1 MPYYDGRW
9 HMFSE
14 HERQE
19 FGRKKR
25 AEASKKWHAK
35 WISKQRLKS
44 ERLWTDKAIL
54 EFLGRP
60 RDAGPIKAW
69 LLKDVLAAEQTEGF
83 KAWMQKR
90 LATVA
95 MRETQKVILRIRQT

>member
-1 MPYYDGRW
+1 MPYYQGRW

-14 HERQE
+14 HERRE
-19 FGRKKR
+19 FGRRQR

-35 WISKQRLKS
+35 WISRQTLKS

-54 EFLGRP
+54 EFLGKP

-69 LLKDVLAAEQTEGF
+69 LLTDVLAAENTEQF

-90 LATVA
+90 RTVVA
-95 MRETQKVILRIRQT
+95 MRETNKLISRVRQK